1 MGNWI
6 QDMFGTDKALIG
18 LCHFLALP
26 GDPLYDE
33 DGGME
38 KVYEAARTDVLALQ
52 EGGID
57 GIHFSKFSMPYM
69 RRRN

>member
-38 KVYEAARTDVLALQ
+38 KVYEAARTDGNVQRNFGENAAL
-52 EGGID
+52 
-57 GIHFSKFSMPYM
+57 
-69 RRRN
+69 

>member
-38 KVYEAARTDVLALQ
+38 KV
-52 EGGID
+52 
-57 GIHFSKFSMPYM
+57 
-69 RRRN
+69 